1 MAKRDNHL
9 GFAGSRRIYVIM
21 YIYVYRQLAARKH
34 FYTRMYIH
42 RILYSRQ
49 YAVGEELHIKETK
62 VQENIHTRALC

>member
-9 GFAGSRRIYVIM
+9 GFAGSRRKYVIM

-34 FYTRMYIH
+34 LYMYIH
-42 RILYSRQ
+42 RILYSKQ
-49 YAVGEELHIKETK
+49 YAVGEELHVKETK